1 MQQSGINDNIALVR
15 LQSDVQLNKK
25 NINLVI
31 I

>member
-1 MQQSGINDNIALVR
+1 MQQSGIDNNIARVR
-15 LQSDVQLNKK
+15 LPSDVQLNK

>member
-1 MQQSGINDNIALVR
+1 MQQSGIDNNIALVR
-15 LQSDVQLNKK
+15 FQSDVQLNK